1 MGSEMCIRDR
11 PGKSQ
16 SGAKHIIEDGKVRA
30 ACLVFD
36 SEGKQIARY
45 DKIHLFDVTVNDAQT
60 EYSESHSYE
69 AGSAIATLKTPL
81 GHLGLSVCYDMRFPE
96 LYRDFFKLG
105 VEIVTVPAA
114 FTAVTGEAHWESL
127 LRARAIENQCY
138 VIAAAQAGRH
148 NEKRETWGHSMVID
162 PWGNVLVSL
171 AKGEG
176 IAVAD
181 IDIDYL
187 NDIRARMPIREQQKL

>member
-1 MGSEMCIRDR
+1 M
-11 PGKSQ
+11 
-16 SGAKHIIEDGKVRA
+16 
-30 ACLVFD
+30 FD
-36 SEGKQIARY
+36 E
-45 DKIHLFDVTVNDAQT
+45 TVNDAQT

-138 VIAAAQAGRH
+138 VIAAAQGGRH

-162 PWGNVLVSL
+162 PWGNILVSL
-171 AKGEG
+171 EKGEG